1 MLMTIQHRT
10 SKEQHD
16 GLAGQRRG
24 GVIRQQLQK
33 VPEDCC
39 KRKEQKPPSS
49 DIIID
54 MPWSHHS
61 HSGQFCGHAAES
73 LEQVVQDAIAKG
85 MTTFCMTE
93 HIARSDLDLYPEEAE
108 KHNQASLAQLYDDF
122 YHEARRLQKAY
133 ADQIQVFVGFE
144 GEWIRDSSLE
154 IIQGLLEKYEVDLFI
169 GSVHHVHTI
178 PIDFDTAMYHKA
190 RDVAGGSDEQIFEDY
205 FDAQHAML
213 QALQP
218 PVVGHFDL
226 IRLKSDEPDR
236 SFKAWPKV
244 WEKITRNLE
253 FVASYGGVLEL
264 NSSSLRK
271 GMKECYPQVEI
282 CETFLAMGG
291 RSTLS
296 DDSHGVAQV
305 GLNYGKVVQCVER
318 AGITELSHLV
328 PATAK
333 SSTDPRFPKVQ
344 WAAVQVADL
353 KRDETPWTWG
363 I

>member
-1 MLMTIQHRT
+1 
-10 SKEQHD
+10 
-16 GLAGQRRG
+16 
-24 GVIRQQLQK
+24 
-33 VPEDCC
+33 
-39 KRKEQKPPSS
+39 
-49 DIIID
+49 

-85 MTTFCMTE
+85 MSTFCMTE

-133 ADQIQVFVGFE
+133 AEQIQLFVGFE
-144 GEWIRDSSLE
+144 GEWIRYGKHGSSK
-154 IIQGLLEKYEVDLFI
+154 IIYGLLEKYEVDLFI

-190 RDVAGGSDEQIFEDY
+190 RETAGGSDEQIFEDY

-213 QALQP
+213 QNLQP

-226 IRLKSDEPDR
+226 IRLKSDDPDR

-244 WEKITRNLE
+244 WEKITSNLH
-253 FVASYGGVLEL
+253 
-264 NSSSLRK
+264 LRK
-271 GMKECYPQVEI
+271 GMKEGYPQVEI
-282 CETFLAMGG
+282 CEAFLAMGG
-291 RSTLS
+291 RFTLS
-296 DDSHGVAQV
+296 DDSHGIAQV
-305 GLNYGKVVQCVER
+305 GLNYEKVLHCVER

-328 PATAK
+328 PATAE
-333 SSTDPRFPKVQ
+333 SSIDPRFPEVQ

-353 KRDETPWTWG
+353 KQHAFWTKSQR
-363 I
+363 